1 MPTYIDDKSDNK
13 NIHLTEI
20 LTSFIRAIFLNH
32 LQINPTV
39 FQTGR
44 YIGRY

>member
-1 MPTYIDDKSDNK
+1 MTDKSETIK
-13 NIHLTEI
+13 IHLTEI
-20 LTSFIRAIFLNH
+20 LTSFIRAIFFNR